1 MRTKTFANAVFSLA
15 ALGLIINSACAPDSK
30 RKTNVNRSAKGLHS
44 NIHNAKAVTNQ
55 NGACGQSPDTTG
67 DAKQLQDSI
76 NQILNSAVPAKFSDL
91 PHGVYT
97 LSEVTANF
105 QAHNI
110 PSASG
115 ASGEFDLSKKMTI
128 SDNNGDVTATCVAY
142 VQGGQLQAGSADKGR
157 STKVDTSF
165 IIDPQGNVQNAI
177 EASVAIVAQP
187 ANITLIANQDAK
199 TEIIKQQMQNMT
211 EQQRRAIRQQLPKV
225 TSAINDIRN
234 AKQDAS
240 GKYATLDATMGGQF
254 AGATATQTLWLQGN
268 KLIVVIDYRESDATN
283 PSRQVILTYTIAA
296 DAAAAKQPPTST
308 SSTGNSN
315 TTTVAPSEAQQSA
328 TANGATAN
336 VPTQDAGANSN
347 ANIPQPGDQN
357 FIGPVVPSNEN
368 AAPSMN
374 EQNMNGNDAG
384 AATPD
389 NAAAA
394 GNPAAY

>member
-1 MRTKTFANAVFSLA
+1 
-15 ALGLIINSACAPDSK
+15 
-30 RKTNVNRSAKGLHS
+30 
-44 NIHNAKAVTNQ
+44 VTNQ
-55 NGACGQSPDTTG
+55 NGACGQSPDTSG

-97 LSEVTANF
+97 LSEITANF

-115 ASGEFDLSKKMTI
+115 TAGEFDLSKKMTI
-128 SDNNGDVTATCVAY
+128 SDNNDGNVTAACMAY

-165 IIDPQGNVQNAI
+165 KIDPQGNVESAR

-211 EQQRRAIRQQLPKV
+211 AQQRRAIRQQLPKV
-225 TSAINDIRN
+225 TSAINDIKN

-254 AGATATQTLWLQGN
+254 PGATSTQTLWLQGN

-296 DAAAAKQPPTST
+296 DVAAPAAKQPST
-308 SSTGNSN
+308 STGNTN
-315 TTTVAPSEAQQSA
+315 AIAAPSETQQSA
-328 TANGATAN
+328 TPNSTNTN
-336 VPTQDAGANSN
+336 VPAQDANANSN
-347 ANIPQPGDQN
+347 ANLPQPGDQN
-357 FIGPVVPSNEN
+357 FIGPVVPSNSN
-368 AAPSMN
+368 DSAAPSTT
-374 EQNMNGNDAG
+374 EQNMNGGNDAG
-384 AATPD
+384 SATTD
-389 NAAAA
+389 DAAAA